1 MTLAK
6 LSGRS
11 EHFVSVSSAKL
22 KYTRAGEVPRKKY
35 DYTEDKFHIA
45 VFEQAKLYNYN
56 KSFTMEI
63 NCVVWYCN
71 VFNYL
76 KHEIN
81 NCWRCWK
88 EHKV

>member
-1 MTLAK
+1 M
-6 LSGRS
+6 
-11 EHFVSVSSAKL
+11 SVSSAKL

-63 NCVVWYCN
+63 NCVV
-71 VFNYL
+71 
-76 KHEIN
+76 
-81 NCWRCWK
+81 
-88 EHKV
+88 